1 MGDNRVIRIT
11 PKPGEQKININL
23 EQDFDFLEV
32 LSLRITQKEAY
43 RIFCSSY
50 GVLVGKV
57 VANGGFP
64 IQNAKLSIFIPID
77 EEDLDNKAIT
87 DIYPFSSPYDT
98 LVSGKRY
105 NLLPRDVQPE
115 TPADHTPVGTFPSKY
130 DIMTNKTL
138 KYVHEKY
145 YKYTTTTNE
154 NGDYMFFGVPGGTQ
168 IIHLDVDLS
177 DIGSNSVIPQDL
189 INLGYSEGLFAGP
202 DKFRGSNDLDQL
214 AQIVGINNTA
224 FIRPFWGDVDE
235 CEFGITRLDFN
246 TSRFISPKAFLVG
259 SVYTDADPKQ
269 ENAAFVPR
277 SCWSTSVNSSNVN
290 GNKAGVSRIVHAKE
304 LRTPLE
310 VQQSGEDFGHRGIIE
325 AVRVMDSGQVEYVGK
340 WESKQDG
347 TFMIALPLNRGKKSW
362 DENTQAFIDDEDGF
376 PTYADYRFMFY
387 FEGQGPDDFQA
398 DKIIS
403 ENNVFQASAHGT
415 NLNNAMWAALQSS
428 YTDDWYQVQYG
439 YKGENGAKVNR
450 GIIYAP
456 NQYIDPVSSDNEDE
470 HNRYTFYAKPELPYD
485 VGIPQ
490 FNMTDQFNNNLKY
503 YTNYA
508 RIRLSGYYTTGQF
521 FNLVGDYDVA
531 TQGTMPVGYE
541 AQGTVGEWWNGT
553 GDIIHGDTGPDW
565 FDNSIGTNPWII
577 SRTEISA
584 NSKKRQFPTNYIFD
598 KYSRKDPSRI
608 GSHLQDDGSGGI
620 SREVV
625 NNVLTKGGFVSN
637 YIMTDHKVQAVWH
650 GVIPTK
656 VPDVHGGCANGT
668 STGFNA
674 TGANNWFNENVT
686 GLGLRDTPLS
696 TLSYAGNYQGDNCEC
711 SGFPDGASTTT
722 PGNCHYQLICGEGY
736 NGGVP
741 YLGDPDSISATLDPS
756 GNPAGSPAGEE
767 LDGCFMKVFG
777 INGGWPSYTSCYFGV
792 YGQNLSRQV
801 YGYNHF
807 DLIGTD
813 LGGTNSPN
821 GGGSTQGNQQ
831 SALDGCI
838 GCINFGGTMTST
850 APMRVQGQG
859 AALFNQN
866 ASPYGFSNDWSDID
880 SVATDYDKYGYGLGN
895 IVEDTIGLTAYNPSK
910 SKIAPGN
917 NCILGNSM
925 KGGFVAP
932 KWGVYTFKGR
942 YNYTGAYDTR
952 WVAVGIHYCDTT
964 LKNCDLDSNW
974 SYSAATTNFGY
985 TPYFSKTSGFVAFA
999 GYGTDRDGGT
1009 LDYSV
1014 NWCPSEILSQGT
1026 EMTNSHCVKLRK
1038 NYYSYPTSHHGNL
1051 GVASAGYDSAGGKLS
1066 WNLMLKEG
1074 MAIRTGMVP
1083 ANDGTTGGST
1093 LSPANTCTTSPCG
1106 NFGWLG
1112 IMSSGQDSSKTSW
1125 VYGTS
1130 HRYASFGVYQY
1141 GTREDIRGRSR
1152 MGIGLEEG
1160 QPNKGEALHGSL
1172 YFPQYFIGN
1181 DEDDCCSRSNHDWE
1195 DYARQSMSQKHKA
1208 RLWENY
1214 SLIYAG
1220 SWKEAA
1226 LGTSATD
1233 VVQPGAPSI
1242 SLYTANYGDPDGG
1255 RPIRNG
1261 RYYNVRTIGSTTIV
1275 DITKEYPSFR
1285 NGPNQWS
1292 SIDRKIPDTSV
1303 NINALYSYDYSLS
1316 KSDYER
1322 GTYTNAL
1329 TGVNVGG
1336 IEYFQNKYFALY
1348 DNLQFRTA
1356 QQYPVETTIGN
1367 YTKLFPQISYMSS
1380 NPVSSWWDWLSSA
1393 WQSYGF
1399 SYPMASQF
1407 QVLPSPINN
1416 KSLSRYHVFRETANP
1431 STGYNHPRW
1440 VAWMRMIPK
1449 GWYDDNTFW
1458 WRDIQQESVPDPTD
1472 PSGGT
1477 YTTPWY
1483 PVASTYDNNQGVGGT
1498 PYVDAWPLRKYYY
1511 FGISKDSPTAL
1522 DRLKNT
1528 VPK

>member
-11 PKPGEQKININL
+11 PKPGDQKISINL

-77 EEDLDNKAIT
+77 DEDLDNKAIT

-189 INLGYSEGLFAGP
+189 INLGYSEDLFAGP
-202 DKFRGSNDLDQL
+202 DKFRRSNDLDQL

-246 TSRFISPKAFLVG
+246 TSRFVSPKAFLVG
-259 SVYTDADPKQ
+259 SVYTDGNP
-269 ENAAFVPR
+269 EEVNAAFVPR
-277 SCWSTSVNSSNVN
+277 SCWSTSINSSDEN
-290 GNKAGVSRIVHAKE
+290 GNKAGVSRVVHAKD

-310 VQQSGEDFGHRGIIE
+310 VQQDGEAFGHRGIIE
-325 AVRVMDSGQVEYVGK
+325 AVRVLDSGQVEYVGK
-340 WESKQDG
+340 WQSKQDG

-362 DENTQAFIDDEDGF
+362 DENTQSFVDDEDGF

-387 FEGQGPDDFQA
+387 FEGQGPDDFQV
-398 DKIIS
+398 DRIS
-403 ENNVFQASAHGT
+403 STTNVQQASPHGT
-415 NLNNAMWAALQSS
+415 NLNNALWASLQSS
-428 YTDDWYQVQYG
+428 YTDMWDQIQYG
-439 YKGENGAKVNR
+439 YRGDKEAKVNR

-456 NQYIDPVSSDNEDE
+456 NQYMQPNVSADNIEE
-470 HNRYTFYAKPELPYD
+470 HNRYTFYAEPELLWSTGMPT
-485 VGIPQ
+485 
-490 FNMTDQFNNNLKY
+490 FNMTDQFGNSLQHY
-503 YTNYA
+503 QNYA

-531 TQGTMPVGYE
+531 TQGNMPLGFESAGV
-541 AQGTVGEWWNGT
+541 VGEWWNGD
-553 GDIIHGDTGPDW
+553 GDMVHLDGAPDW

-584 NSKKRQFPTNYIFD
+584 NSNKRQFPTNYIFD

-608 GSHLQDDGSGGI
+608 GAHLQSDGGGGI

-625 NNVLTKGGFVSN
+625 NNVLSKGGFVSN
-637 YIMTDHKVQAVWH
+637 YIMTDYKVQSVWS
-650 GVIPTK
+650 GVIPMK
-656 VPDVHGGCANGT
+656 VPDLNGGCADYT
-668 STGFNA
+668 LA
-674 TGANNWFNENVT
+674 TGVNNWFNENVT

-696 TLSYAGNYQGDNCEC
+696 SKEYAGSYQGDNCQC
-711 SGFPDGASTTT
+711 SGFPNGASTAAG
-722 PGNCHYQLICGEGY
+722 GNCHYQKICGEGTHSLWSY
-736 NGGVP
+736 DA
-741 YLGDPDSISATLDPS
+741 DPDGIDTPNSPS
-756 GNPAGSPAGEE
+756 DAAKDMYGCREKIMGI
-767 LDGCFMKVFG
+767 DGTFSS
-777 INGGWPSYTSCYFGV
+777 GGYYSCYFGL
-792 YGQNLSRQV
+792 YGQNLSMNV

-807 DLIGTD
+807 DHIGTD
-813 LGGTNSPN
+813 LGGTNSVSP
-821 GGGSTQGNQQ
+821 GAQGNQQ
-831 SALDGCI
+831 SALDGCV

-850 APMRVQGQG
+850 APMRIQGQG
-859 AALFNQN
+859 AATFNQN
-866 ASPYGFSNDWSDID
+866 ASPYGFSNDWSFVD

-895 IVEDTIGLTAYNPSK
+895 TVEDMTGLAAYTPSK
-910 SKIAPGN
+910 TKIAPGN

-932 KWGVYTFKGR
+932 KWGTYTFRGR
-942 YNYTGAYDTR
+942 YNYTGAYDVR

-964 LKNCDLDSNW
+964 LKDCDSDANW

-985 TPYFSKTSGFVAFA
+985 TPYYSRTSDFVAFA
-999 GYGTDRDGGT
+999 GSGTDEDGGT

-1026 EMTNSHCVKLRK
+1026 EMTNSHCTKLRK
-1038 NYYSYPTSHHGNL
+1038 NYYSWPNSHRGNL
-1051 GVASAGYDSAGGKLS
+1051 GVASGSYSSAGGKLS

-1083 ANDGTTGGST
+1083 ANDGPNTTF
-1093 LSPANTCTTSPCG
+1093 SPSNTCTTSPCG
-1106 NFGWLG
+1106 NYANLG
-1112 IMSSGQDSSKTSW
+1112 IMSFGRDSSKTAWAYNSSG
-1125 VYGTS
+1125 Y
-1130 HRYASFGVYQY
+1130 RYASFSVYQY
-1141 GTREDIRGRSR
+1141 DAREDIRGRSR

-1160 QPNKGEALHGSL
+1160 SPNRGEAIHGGL

-1181 DEDDCCSRSNHDWE
+1181 DEDDCCSRSNKDWE

-1208 RLWENY
+1208 KLWENY

-1220 SWKEAA
+1220 TWKEGAHGYSDPSPVAEGA
-1226 LGTSATD
+1226 L
-1233 VVQPGAPSI
+1233 SI
-1242 SLYTANYGDPDGG
+1242 STYTANYGDPDGG

-1285 NGPNQWS
+1285 NGPNQWA

-1303 NINALYSYDYSLS
+1303 NINALYSYDYTLS

-1322 GTYTNAL
+1322 GSYTNP
-1329 TGVNVGG
+1329 GQPINSGG

-1356 QQYPVETTIGN
+1356 QQYPVETTIGD
-1367 YTKLFPQISYMSS
+1367 YSGLFPQYSDMS
-1380 NPVSSWWDWLSSA
+1380 NSSPIPEYSSSI
-1393 WQSYGF
+1393 WNNYGVT
-1399 SYPMASQF
+1399 YPMSATY
-1407 QVLPSPINN
+1407 QVVPTSTSN
-1416 KSLSRYHVFRETANP
+1416 KSLSRYHIFRNDVQPFAYT
-1431 STGYNHPRW
+1431 HPRW
-1440 VAWMRMIPK
+1440 VAWMRIIPK
-1449 GWYDDNTFW
+1449 GWYDNNTFW
-1458 WRDIQQESVPDPTD
+1458 WKNIQQESVPDPED
-1472 PSGGT
+1472 ASGAS

-1483 PVASTYDNNQGVGGT
+1483 PIASTYDNNQGGGGT
-1498 PYVDAWPLRKYYY
+1498 PFLDAWPIRKYYY
-1511 FGISKDSPTAL
+1511 FGLSKNTPTAL